1 MTCRFQAVGSAIW
14 RSEGTRIEGRIMAG
28 GDPAAPPANVLALVR
43 GPPHGRPPRGRSLE
57 CPGPREDWSTAV
69 QRPSPGPWTTD
80 SYVESLLAGT
90 QVTVY
95 SLDTLQDGARLG
107 FNDRLHHHFSLAVH
121 HRDYNRFLVNVH
133 ANIFNVH

>member
-43 GPPHGRPPRGRSLE
+43 GPPHGRPPRDRSLE
-57 CPGPREDWSTAV
+57 CPGPGEDWSTAV

-90 QVTVY
+90 QG
-95 SLDTLQDGARLG
+95 SFHRAGKPGAAPRESESVRAGNTPLPQ
-107 FNDRLHHHFSLAVH
+107 RSPP
-121 HRDYNRFLVNVH
+121 
-133 ANIFNVH
+133 